1 MAGRAGLSR
10 HPGRPVPPARPPAP
24 GASFAYVFDLGE
36 DWTHLCTARRA
47 DDRWQAASRTPYPLH
62 GWGVVP
68 DQYGRTLPAA
78 PAGSSRRAAA
88 VRADLP
94 PILASWGAC
103 R

>member
-1 MAGRAGLSR
+1 M
-10 HPGRPVPPARPPAP
+10 
-24 GASFAYVFDLGE
+24 FDLGE
-36 DWTHLCTARRA
+36 DWTHLCTARRV
-47 DDRWQAASRTPYPLH
+47 DDRWEAASRTPYPLH

-94 PILASWGAC
+94 PILPSWGAC